1 MLADDLVM
9 EGARASAATVLN
21 QFSLNIPVSVPEGF
35 KPEANIFGLTNK
47 ANLRD
52 LIAATGLVTLLK
64 LDSNRRFSARV
75 TLKFD
80 G

>member
-1 MLADDLVM
+1 MM
-9 EGARASAATVLN
+9 KNSSSER
-21 QFSLNIPVSVPEGF
+21 
-35 KPEANIFGLTNK
+35 KTNK

-52 LIAATGLVTLLK
+52 LIAATGLVILLK
-64 LDSNRRFSARV
+64 LDSNRRFSAPV